1 MSRYFFLLLFI
12 FSSGLAQE
20 KNLWNVLADVSFQ
33 QKKDKAGYSIET
45 PVFGTYLK
53 KLQGQKIMLKGY
65 IIPLQELVGQSK
77 FMLSSLPFNLC
88 YFCGAAGPETVVEVE
103 SKAEIKFVTK
113 QVQMEGILIL
123 NDKDP
128 DHHIYILKS
137 ASLIQ

>member
-1 MSRYFFLLLFI
+1 MPRYLLFFLFI
-12 FSSGLAQE
+12 SSSGFVQE
-20 KNLWNVLADVSFQ
+20 KNLWNVLADVSFLE
-33 QKKDKAGYSIET
+33 KKDKAGYVIET
-45 PVFGTYLK
+45 PVFGMHLK

-65 IIPLQELVGQSK
+65 IIPLQELAGQSK

-103 SKAEIKFVTK
+103 SKEKIKFVTK

-137 ASLIQ
+137 AHQL

>member
-1 MSRYFFLLLFI
+1 MLRYLIFFLFLY
-12 FSSGLAQE
+12 SSGWAQD

-33 QKKDKAGYSIET
+33 QRKDKAGYSVET
-45 PVFGTYLK
+45 PVFGTHLK

-65 IIPLQELVGQSK
+65 IIPLQELAGQSK

-103 SKAEIKFVTK
+103 SKAKIKFVTK
-113 QVQMEGILIL
+113 QVQLEGILIL

-137 ASLIQ
+137 ASQIQ